1 MTAIK
6 ITAQGRMSVQGV
18 TRVRLLRHK
27 FFGLMAA
34 TAAVTAAFPAMASP
48 PPFPQRMIDIVG
60 RGQSGSL
67 ILLDLFGQAGLKV
80 KVSSAVNCPVM
91 GKFKGSAAEIWRQVA
106 SACNLVSYYDGS
118 VVRVYDSKEI
128 QTRTLSATSPSEV
141 VREARQLGLLDANN
155 KVTAGSAHVTVSGV
169 PIVIEQ
175 VERIAG
181 RAMVKPAA
189 VTPVKSSPAMTPVP
203 RIATT
208 VTGADII
215 SPSAPR
221 PSQTG
226 ARASVASAAP
236 APALAPG
243 SSFVGGPR
251 LPVRSTVQTTA
262 SARYP
267 YETRVFYLRYA
278 SAQDQVRDTEGSQ
291 VLVHGV
297 VSILTDLMADG
308 NMSSTVSTSGDF
320 EAAKHPLSRGVGISE
335 NEDEAERPDQEQR
348 YTRSSN
354 ANTARIVANV
364 ANNAVI
370 VRARPEEM
378 PTFESLIASLDIEK
392 TSVEVEATI
401 IDLNT
406 TRMKELGID
415 FSVNTGGLSA
425 VFGGSVGPVT
435 SGPSGQLG
443 GSYVTGPGSVFNL
456 RINALERSGAA
467 RVVTKARIP
476 ALDNLEAVYS
486 QQEEVYLP
494 ISSERSAALE
504 RVRAGLILRVTP
516 KIFNDGGELRTQINL
531 EIQDGTV
538 VRDADGAPR
547 VQRSALN
554 TVTIVKQGE
563 AAIVGGMTVMR
574 QYDYKSG
581 TPGLSKVP
589 ILGNAFKKRNKGSE
603 RIERIFLISP
613 RIMTQNSGGNAVAN
627 ATPAIPIE
635 VLEGRKPPKR
645 KSK

>member
-1 MTAIK
+1 MMDENK
-6 ITAQGRMSVQGV
+6 IAQGVKS
-18 TRVRLLRHK
+18 VRLVQNKILTI
-27 FFGLMAA
+27 LAA
-34 TAAVTAAFPAMASP
+34 TATVTSGFPAFAAPAPLS
-48 PPFPQRMIDIVG
+48 QRMIDIVG

-118 VVRVYDSKEI
+118 VVRIYDSKEI

-141 VREARQLGLLDANN
+141 VREAKQLGLLDANN
-155 KVTAGSAHVTVSGV
+155 KITAGSAHVTVSGV
-169 PIVIEQ
+169 PIVVEQ
-175 VERIAG
+175 IERIAG
-181 RAMVKPAA
+181 RAMVKPPSVVAVKAA
-189 VTPVKSSPAMTPVP
+189 PAMTPAP
-203 RIATT
+203 RIAATA
-208 VTGADII
+208 TGADII

-226 ARASVASAAP
+226 ARASVAPALAAP
-236 APALAPG
+236 ALPAG
-243 SSFVGGPR
+243 TSFAGGQR
-251 LPVRSTVQTTA
+251 LPVRSTVQTYA
-262 SARYP
+262 NARFP

-297 VSILTDLMADG
+297 ASILTGIMGDG

-320 EAAKHPLSRGVGISE
+320 EAARHPISRGVGVSE
-335 NEDEAERPDQEQR
+335 NEEAGDRPEPEPR
-348 YTRSSN
+348 YNRN
-354 ANTARIVANV
+354 NNVNGPRIVANV

-370 VRARPEEM
+370 VRDRPEAM
-378 PTFESLIASLDIEK
+378 PTYESLIASIDIEQ

-415 FSVNTGGLSA
+415 FAIGTGGLSA

-435 SGPSGQLG
+435 SSPSGQLG

-494 ISSERSAALE
+494 ISSERSANLE

-516 KIFNDGGELRTQINL
+516 KIFNDGGELRTQVNL

-554 TVTIVKQGE
+554 TVTVVKQGE

-589 ILGNAFKKRNKGSE
+589 VLGNAFKKRNKGSE

-613 RIMTQNSGGNAVAN
+613 RIMTQNSGGTAVAN

-645 KSK
+645 KAK